1 MKPQPKSL
9 KLIALLL
16 KVAVLIQGCNI
27 YRSNVSTVEE
37 ALASKHPI
45 KIKSTNNEIYKFRK
59 LYLLNEQLYGLAK
72 SYSKTSKLLVDQV
85 ESIVHSPQEYVQ
97 IKINDEQIKEIHLM
111 NPFLSDIS
119 PVLVIVGIAGGLF
132 ILLIG
137 GWLIAGGPL

>member
-16 KVAVLIQGCNI
+16 TVAVLLQGCNI

-37 ALASKHPI
+37 ALASKHSI

-72 SYSKTSKLLVDQV
+72 SHSKTSKLLVDQV

-97 IKINDEQIKEIHLM
+97 VKINDEQIKEIHLM

-119 PVLVIVGIAGGLF
+119 PVLVVVGIAGGLF